1 MKLLLVQIVI
11 VAFALF
17 AALSAGR
24 RYFKKE
30 LRAGPLLAWLFLW
43 LAIVVAVI
51 APQTTELLARVLG
64 VGRGADVVIYLS
76 IVALFY
82 LMFRVL
88 VRLEKMDRAITAAI
102 RAAALRGLDPER
114 DSEQTENQPGAHS
127 RE

>member
-1 MKLLLVQIVI
+1 MTLLLVQIVI

-30 LRAGPLLAWLFLW
+30 LRAGPLLAWLLLW
-43 LAIVVAVI
+43 FAIVVAVI
-51 APQTTELLARVLG
+51 APQTTELLARILG

-88 VRLEKMDRAITAAI
+88 IRLEKMDRAITAAV
-102 RAAALRGLDPER
+102 RAVALRELDR
-114 DSEQTENQPGAHS
+114 DSEQTENEPGAHS